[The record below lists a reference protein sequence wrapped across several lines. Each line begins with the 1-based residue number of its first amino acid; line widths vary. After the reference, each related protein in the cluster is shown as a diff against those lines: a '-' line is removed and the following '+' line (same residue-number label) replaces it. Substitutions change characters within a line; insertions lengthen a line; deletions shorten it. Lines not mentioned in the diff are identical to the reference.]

1 MRGAGR
7 QIAIG
12 PCAKPRPQQPIR
24 AAPDSSYN
32 ARGLRRVFVS
42 SIEDGVAVIRGDRA
56 RHLARVVRIR
66 PGEGLEVSDGRRIF
80 AGEVESAGAAEVI
93 VRLQQEVEPPA
104 PSPAVELLASIT
116 KFPRWEMGL
125 EKAVEAG
132 ASAVIPVVAARTDG
146 GLAKAASKRLER
158 WRLIA
163 EEAAQQSRQLA
174 APQVFEPMPF
184 AAALERAAALRV
196 FLDFDGD
203 PLPAILADGAFTPE
217 ERLAVLVGPE
227 GGWSEDERSAAA
239 AAGWRFARL
248 GDTTLRAETAA
259 IVGTAFLRQLVR
271 TGEAR

>member
-1 MRGAGR
+1 
-7 QIAIG
+7 
-12 PCAKPRPQQPIR
+12 
-24 AAPDSSYN
+24 
-32 ARGLRRVFVS
+32 LRRVFVS

-66 PGEGLEVSDGRRIF
+66 PGEELEVSDGRRIF
-80 AGEVESAGAAEVI
+80 AAEVESASAAEVV
-93 VRLQQEVEPPA
+93 VRLQQELEPPA

-132 ASAVIPVVAARTDG
+132 ASAIVPVVAARTDG
-146 GLAKAASKRLER
+146 GLAKAAAKRLER

-174 APQVFEPMPF
+174 APQVHEALAFPE
-184 AAALERAAALRV
+184 ALERPAALRV
-196 FLDFDGD
+196 FLDFDGT
-203 PLPAILADGAFTPE
+203 PLPELLNDRTFAPE
-217 ERLAVLVGPE
+217 ESLAVLVGPE
-227 GGWSEDERSAAA
+227 GGWSDDERAAAA

-259 IVGTAFLRQLVR
+259 IVATAFLRQLARV
-271 TGEAR
+271 GEAR